1 MGAAGLRIRKRRLHR
16 VPRAEARCTVMPATG
31 LRIRKRCL
39 HRVPRGRGRYRTA
52 VAVADTAHA
61 AKSRTVTGC
70 SGANSCATC
79 SSPCSGSGA
88 TSASTPSAAASA
100 PAASSTATASQQRA
114 GCCDQQCRYGGYC
127 NKLGYF
133 LHDDLLFVLNSACTA
148 EQRNRRDHVP

>member
-1 MGAAGLRIRKRRLHR
+1 
-16 VPRAEARCTVMPATG
+16 MPATG

-79 SSPCSGSGA
+79 SSPCSGA
-88 TSASTPSAAASA
+88 TSTPTTASSSTTT
-100 PAASSTATASQQRA
+100 ASSTTSEQRA
-114 GCCDQQCRYGGYC
+114 GCCDQQCRYDGYC
-127 NKLGYF
+127 NKLGYS
-133 LHDDLLFVLNSACTA
+133 LHDDLPFVVNSACTA

>member
-1 MGAAGLRIRKRRLHR
+1 MR
-16 VPRAEARCTVMPATG
+16 ATG
-31 LRIRKRCL
+31 LRIRRRCL
-39 HRVPRGRGRYRTA
+39 HRVPRSRGRYRTA
-52 VAVADTAHA
+52 VADTAYA

-88 TSASTPSAAASA
+88 TSASTPSAAA
-100 PAASSTATASQQRA
+100 PASSTATASQQRA